1 MWEFP
6 WQNKFVDAGY
16 QFICKGTGLAV
27 ADLDASMYIR
37 VGVQWSEEQAWETEC
52 AMFCQWM
59 GPPEITEVAKWDQ
72 GCWHELPS

>member
-16 QFICKGTGLAV
+16 QEFICKGTGLAV

-37 VGVQWSEEQAWETEC
+37 VGVQ
-52 AMFCQWM
+52 
-59 GPPEITEVAKWDQ
+59 
-72 GCWHELPS
+72 